1 MLEKFIF
8 LLQVYFVISATAT
21 LILFAIRLPHEFRLA
36 KKYKWK
42 RNWKDNLSMVMTF
55 IILLAGFPII
65 AIYYGIK
72 EF

>member
-8 LLQVYFVISATAT
+8 LLQVYFIISATAT

-42 RNWKDNLSMVMTF
+42 RSWKDNLSMIMTF
-55 IILLAGFPII
+55 TILFVGFPII
-65 AIYYGIK
+65 AMYYGIK